1 MKKMVWYSILFLLMM
16 SGMAQATLTTI
27 GTATYNQSV
36 YNLIWDNN
44 NNGNSV
50 VWLDYTN
57 PVSNWSSQLSWA
69 AALGTEGYELD
80 INLYDGYTV
89 TWDDNDSWRLPT
101 ASELTSLF
109 EVGLGLV
116 PFETSQE
123 ATTSDQLN
131 ATNFDNLI
139 AQFMSGYWS
148 STETSATQAYYFNMV
163 GGNLRNWDKTGLYS
177 GLAVRNAQV
186 TPIPGTVLM
195 LGAGLLAL
203 SSAGRKRKETFD
215 HSAV

>member
-57 PVSNWSSQLSWA
+57 PASSWENQLSWA
-69 AALGTEGYELD
+69 AALGTEGYELE
-80 INLYDGYTV
+80 INLYDGYTL
-89 TWDDNDSWRLPT
+89 TCDDNDPWRLPT
-101 ASELTSLF
+101 ASELQSLF

-116 PFETSQE
+116 PYETSGQP
-123 ATTSDQLN
+123 TTTEQLN
-131 ATNFDNLI
+131 ATNFDLLI
-139 AQFMSGYWS
+139 EEGYWS
-148 STETSATQAYYFNMV
+148 STEVDTTNAYNLNMV
-163 GGNLRNWDKTGLYS
+163 GGNLRSWEKTVGYY